1 MTPAASA
8 TVRCGG
14 VRRLKVMSPALV
26 AAVCIA
32 LAFAVIVAAY
42 RLGRRAGTRQT
53 IPWRPIF
60 QLVEHRTRCL
70 HHDRARIERELGPV
84 LGIPVWAWKELFAL
98 RRPLARR
105 STAERSPVR

>member
-1 MTPAASA
+1 MIPRASA
-8 TVRCGG
+8 RVRSGG
-14 VRRLKVMSPALV
+14 VRRLKVMSSAL
-26 AAVCIA
+26 AAVCIV

-42 RLGRRAGTRQT
+42 RLGRRAGKRQT

-70 HHDRARIERELGPV
+70 HHDRLRVERELGAA
-84 LGIPVWAWKELFAL
+84 LGIPSWAWKELFAL

-105 STAERSPVR
+105 AAAERLTVP

>member
-1 MTPAASA
+1 MAPAAAA

-14 VRRLKVMSPALV
+14 VRRLNVMSRAL
-26 AAVCIA
+26 AAVVCIA
-32 LAFAVIVAAY
+32 LAFVVIMAAY
-42 RLGRRAGTRQT
+42 RLGRRAGKRQT

-70 HHDRARIERELGPV
+70 HHDRDRVVRELGPP
-84 LGIPVWAWKELFAL
+84 LGIPAWAWKELFAL

-105 STAERSPVR
+105 SAAGRSAGR